1 MCSCVWVARPVILYS
16 HSTGTKSHA
25 SRVLGVR
32 SLGLRRPGRSV
43 GCWSKPRILCH
54 LHNHQSASRD
64 LYSIKVYSTGARPS
78 TRPSIVVLVTGTAA
92 NASLPPHRTSV
103 TLLCETRD
111 GRGAELTQFPCIE
124 PSPSSECTS
133 LPQHA
138 CLKCSNRT
146 AFRLNWRQNPQ
157 RGRQET
163 QWPAMNAV
171 KPFEPHRAH

>member
-124 PSPSSECTS
+124 PSKAQSDICS
-133 LPQHA
+133 LPHHA
-138 CLKCSNRT
+138 FVEVFEPDT
-146 AFRLNWRQNPQ
+146 FRLNWHHAS
-157 RGRQET
+157 
-163 QWPAMNAV
+163 AMARNECGYLKKG
-171 KPFEPHRAH
+171 KPFWLS